1 MDLTLDSL
9 KEAGA
14 FTGAP
19 VEKEIKWEMNGQ
31 EHAATVYVRRLSY
44 DSAISDIMALR
55 NNGDAVA
62 GRIASCILGPDG
74 KGGLKPIFTP
84 GDITGLTPDGTPIK
98 VKDAEGN
105 EVERGPLNAELTLAL
120 LQVIGEVNSL
130 GKPVS

>member
-1 MDLTLDSL
+1 MDLIDVL
-9 KEAGA
+9 KEEGA

-31 EHAATVYVRRLSY
+31 EYTATVYIRRLSY
-44 DSAISDIMALR
+44 SSAVSDIMALR

-74 KGGLKPIFTP
+74 KPVFTP
-84 GDITGLTPDGTPIK
+84 GQITGFNPDGTPIK
-98 VKDAEGN
+98 VTDVDGK

-120 LQVIGEVNSL
+120 LQAIGEVNSL
-130 GKPVS
+130 GKPTS